1 MKKILL
7 LLISLILTSSIY
19 ATFVATVVDEDKEP
33 IIAATIRCID
43 CGDSFTTNID
53 GQFDYSQH
61 IGHTV
66 EISYVGKK
74 TQRVVIER
82 RPNLTIIL
90 TEDDSIIE

>member
-19 ATFVATVVDEDKEP
+19 ATFVATVVDEDNEP

-43 CGDSFTTNID
+43 CGDSFTTD
-53 GQFDYSQH
+53 AEGQFDYSQH
-61 IGHTV
+61 IDHTV
-66 EISYVGKK
+66 EISYIGKK
-74 TQRVVIER
+74 TQRIVIKR

-90 TEDDSIIE
+90 PEDDSVIE